1 MSRTVTIAQRV
12 RELQRLQANMPRVLT
27 KAAKQ
32 ATMKAVEVAADNTPP
47 KAGTGRGGYIGKNM
61 LTGELKAAWAK
72 DSVVEP
78 MGGALSGGDTF
89 VTILGNNQEYVSY
102 VENGHVLNKHFVPG
116 LYIDDNGLLSRNTDG
131 SGGLV
136 VGTKTRWIKGEF
148 MADKGKAAYHRAIVD
163 LLDREIRRLAD

>member
-12 RELQRLQANMPRVLT
+12 RELQRLQADLPRVLER
-27 KAAKQ
+27 AAKQ
-32 ATMKAVEVAADNTPP
+32 ATMKAVEVAAENTPP

-61 LTGELKAAWAK
+61 LTGELKAAWDR
-72 DSVVEP
+72 DSIKEP
-78 MGGALSGGDTF
+78 MRLGNGY
-89 VTILGNNQEYVSY
+89 VTVLGNNQEYASY
-102 VENGHVLNKHFVPG
+102 VENGHIMDKHFVPG
-116 LYIDDNGLLSRNTDG
+116 LYIDDNGLLSRKTDG

-136 VGTKTRWIKGEF
+136 VGTKTRWVRGEF